1 MVSRWVLCLTISL
14 VFASLLISSIDA
26 ASNLINK
33 KQKKNGLLKSR
44 IISDARN
51 ELIDTSD
58 AIVPV
63 KINKLIGIRGGD
75 VIQGRKTKS
84 LFKTVKDTLDNIKPA
99 TRVYLITCI
108 FCTIV
113 HLVGLPAPALFG
125 LDITKIYEIWRPIT
139 SMTYL
144 GGLSMSMANNLYFL
158 VNYGQRLETEFGTGE
173 HTWFLLVQTMILSVL
188 GLVLGFPFHAQ
199 AMISAAVY
207 VSSHIHPMEK
217 MPFQFGFMITSWQ
230 LPFCMMAVDCLAQQ
244 NIGAAW
250 PHVLGIFSGHVY
262 HFFTKVWPSLGG
274 KAMLKAPKVFIK
286 KLGDKP
292 ASNVAGIDFRKNNE
306 NDNKNRRSYKSNLK
320 GIKGK
325 KLGSK

>member
-1 MVSRWVLCLTISL
+1 MVALWALCGASL
-14 VFASLLISSIDA
+14 VLAMLASSSLA
-26 ASNLINK
+26 ASNLVGAK
-33 KQKKNGLLKSR
+33 RGSKHVLKSTK
-44 IISDARN
+44 ISDISDAAT
-51 ELIDTSD
+51 DTS
-58 AIVPV
+58 
-63 KINKLIGIRGGD
+63 IGINHGSIASLLRLRGGD

-84 LFKTVKDTLDNIKPA
+84 LFKTIKDTLENIKPA
-99 TRVYLITCI
+99 TRVYLMLCI

-125 LDITKIYEIWRPIT
+125 LDISKIYELWRPIT

-173 HTWFLLVQTMILSVL
+173 HTWFLLVQTMILSAL

-286 KLGDKP
+286 KLGDRP
-292 ASNVAGIDFRKNNE
+292 ASNVAGVDFRKNSESE
-306 NDNKNRRSYKSNLK
+306 NKHRKKNYKTNM
-320 GIKGK
+320 KGK

>member
-1 MVSRWVLCLTISL
+1 MVARWALCS
-14 VFASLLISSIDA
+14 ASLILAALASSSLA
-26 ASNLINK
+26 ASNLVGAKRGNK
-33 KQKKNGLLKSR
+33 SLLKSTK
-44 IISDARN
+44 ISDIGDAT
-51 ELIDTSD
+51 IDTSI
-58 AIVPV
+58 AVNHV
-63 KINKLIGIRGGD
+63 GIASLVRLRGGD

-84 LFKTVKDTLDNIKPA
+84 LFKTIKETLENIKPA
-99 TRVYLITCI
+99 TRMYLMLCI

-173 HTWFLLVQTMILSVL
+173 HTWFLLVQTLILSVL

-244 NIGAAW
+244 SIGAAW

-286 KLGDKP
+286 KLGDRP
-292 ASNVAGIDFRKNNE
+292 ASNVAGIDFRNNNE
-306 NDNKNRRSYKSNLK
+306 SENKYRKKSYKTNL
-320 GIKGK
+320 KGK